1 MATINVLSIAGD
13 RSQVQSRTG
22 VSVMEAL
29 RDAGHDELLALC
41 GGCCSCATCH
51 VHIAPDFF
59 GRLPAMSSDED
70 DLLDSSDHR
79 TAYSRLS
86 CQIVMSDA
94 IDGLELQIA
103 PED

>member
-1 MATINVLSIAGD
+1 MTKITVISREGD
-13 RSQVQSRTG
+13 RSEIEATTG

-29 RDAGHDELLALC
+29 RDSGIDELLALC

-51 VHIAPDFF
+51 VRVDPAFY
-59 GRLPAMSSDED
+59 GKLPAMTDDEN

-79 TAYSRLS
+79 TPHSRLS
-86 CQIVMSDA
+86 CQIVVTDA
-94 IDGLELQIA
+94 LEGLEVEIA

>member
-1 MATINVLSIAGD
+1 MLIINVTSTAGERSI
-13 RSQVQSRTG
+13 VQSRTG

-51 VHIAPDFF
+51 VQIAPEYFE
-59 GRLPAMSSDED
+59 RLPAMTSDED

-79 TAYSRLS
+79 TDYSRLS
-86 CQIVMSDA
+86 CQIVLDDTL
-94 IDGLELQIA
+94 DGLELQIA